1 MSQRKC
7 FIIQPLSDNYKRRC
21 DETYKPAIEAAGLVP
36 YRVDEDYHAKKLKIS
51 AIKEDIEKSAVCLAD
66 ITENNPN
73 VWYELGLADG
83 HNIPV
88 VLICEDAKREKL
100 PFDVNQRD
108 SYFYAIQSQGD
119 WESLQQEITS
129 RLKVAIQDM
138 ASEKAEIPATKS
150 NDDSK
155 DRFEN
160 ADSNFSPSPLDPIAA
175 MQEVGHLGPKD
186 EEKFGDTDLH
196 LLKILYYDCEYED
209 SIEETTLRKTLE
221 QLGCSN
227 MDITDAFNRLK
238 TREMI
243 MVDSATFISSFD
255 SFSGNHWSLTE
266 EGRAWCVKNNS
277 LLREKAK

>member
-7 FIIQPLSDNYKRRC
+7 FIIQPLSDKYKKRC
-21 DETYKPAIEAAGLVP
+21 NETYRPAIETAGLVP
-36 YRVDEDYHAKKLKIS
+36 YRVDENYHVQKLKIE
-51 AIKEDIEKSAVCLAD
+51 AIKEEIEKSAVCLAD
-66 ITENNPN
+66 ITEDNPN

-83 HNIPV
+83 HNVPV

-108 SYFYAIQSQGD
+108 IYFYATQSQGD
-119 WESLQQEITS
+119 WEALQQEITN
-129 RLKVAIQDM
+129 RLKVAIQDVT
-138 ASEKAEIPATKS
+138 SEKAKIPATK
-150 NDDSK
+150 NNGDS
-155 DRFEN
+155 
-160 ADSNFSPSPLDPIAA
+160 
-175 MQEVGHLGPKD
+175 
-186 EEKFGDTDLH
+186 EEEFGDADLH

-209 SIEETTLRKTLE
+209 SIEETTLRKALE

-277 LLREKAK
+277 LLREKTR